1 MILLPSWSLLNARGS
16 AYPLALAPHIKL
28 SCSPHQSS
36 SDMEENPAW
45 LYAKMAQGVTAWL
58 PFLWVPGIPFLPCW
72 EPPMPGGEHWGRNAD
87 QVPVLCLMGNSPG
100 SPDEGIG
107 VFGMFRSQTQF
118 WVCWGSCRS
127 WGVLPRGTHMTPCV
141 TVFRGEPGQA
151 RAQPGPSTN
160 PTWFL

>member
-1 MILLPSWSLLNARGS
+1 MAAIPVSARDSIPSLLGTTHARRG
-16 AYPLALAPHIKL
+16 ALREKCRSGPCAL
-28 SCSPHQSS
+28 
-36 SDMEENPAW
+36 PA
-45 LYAKMAQGVTAWL
+45 
-58 PFLWVPGIPFLPCW
+58 
-72 EPPMPGGEHWGRNAD
+72 
-87 QVPVLCLMGNSPG
+87 GNTPG

-118 WVCWGSCRS
+118 WVCWGSCSS

-160 PTWFL
+160 PT